1 MAAMQDIQRTQLR
14 FVFENGTDEKG
25 RMILKNKNYN
35 NINPFTTADDLYSVA
50 VAIKKLQSL
59 QLVSLERNN
68 SYSLAG
74 DGQ

>member
-1 MAAMQDIQRTQLR
+1 MAAMQDIQRSQLR
-14 FVFENGTDEKG
+14 FVFENGTDGKG
-25 RMILKNKNYN
+25 KMILKTKNYN
-35 NINPFTTADDLYSVA
+35 NINPFVSADDLYSVA
-50 VAIKKLQSL
+50 IAIKKLQSL